1 MEQSE
6 ALLAEMSKVNQ
17 ALRFA
22 AGRQRLRRHGS
33 EAIEMDAVMQD
44 LAAELTRFEDRIV
57 ALMDIIAD
65 RGRSHPGRAPGRRQ
79 RLKPPRNIAAGAPNV
94 PAAPHGTVT
103 PRQMLWT
110 FAWSACAR
118 PQSRKEASTN
128 WTSPSTKSSA
138 GPPHPL
144 APSSRSRASESDLY
158 RLSDL
163 PKTGRTSRPAQR
175 RTQAHIR
182 HV

>member
-65 RGRSHPGRAPGRRQ
+65 VDAPT
-79 RLKPPRNIAAGAPNV
+79 
-94 PAAPHGTVT
+94 PAAH
-103 PRQMLWT
+103 Q
-110 FAWSACAR
+110 
-118 PQSRKEASTN
+118 
-128 WTSPSTKSSA
+128 A
-138 GPPHPL
+138 G
-144 APSSRSRASESDLY
+144 DN
-158 RLSDL
+158 
-163 PKTGRTSRPAQR
+163 G
-175 RTQAHIR
+175 
-182 HV
+182 